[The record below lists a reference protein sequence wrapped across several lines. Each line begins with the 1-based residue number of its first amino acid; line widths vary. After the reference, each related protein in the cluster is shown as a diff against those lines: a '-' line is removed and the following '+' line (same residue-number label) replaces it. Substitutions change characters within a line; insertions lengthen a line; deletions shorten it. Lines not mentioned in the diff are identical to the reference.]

1 MAFGDDVHLWC
12 TSSRNTV
19 SRVWPGAPVTHLW
32 GTSGALFPFLVG
44 SSPILKKPLLV
55 MENISVSEAATL
67 AGVGKSTIRRAIKK
81 GELLATTV
89 EGPNGEQFSVSVSS
103 FEKWMA
109 ERGAPEVHHQVTPAA
124 PEGALVVHQGEQ
136 AWDAVVESQQTVQKA
151 LDALERAQAENLK
164 MVRQVAHLEGKMES
178 HKLLLSANSESA
190 QKQEQK
196 IEELRATKDEELKKL
211 ERSNAEQLARF
222 EKEREEML
230 ERLKT
235 AEAVVQKYE
244 KVPSWVK
251 KMFGT

>member
-1 MAFGDDVHLWC
+1 M
-12 TSSRNTV
+12 
-19 SRVWPGAPVTHLW
+19 
-32 GTSGALFPFLVG
+32 
-44 SSPILKKPLLV
+44 
-55 MENISVSEAATL
+55 
-67 AGVGKSTIRRAIKK
+67 
-81 GELLATTV
+81 ATTV

-136 AWDAVVESQQTVQKA
+136 AWDAVVEPQQTVQKA

-196 IEELRATKDEELKKL
+196 IEELRAAKDEELKKL

-230 ERLKT
+230 ERLKM

>member
-103 FEKWMA
+103 FEKWMS
-109 ERGAPEVHHQVTPAA
+109 
-124 PEGALVVHQGEQ
+124 EGALVVHQGEQ

-196 IEELRATKDEELKKL
+196 IEELRAAKEEELKKL

>member
-1 MAFGDDVHLWC
+1 
-12 TSSRNTV
+12 
-19 SRVWPGAPVTHLW
+19 
-32 GTSGALFPFLVG
+32 
-44 SSPILKKPLLV
+44 
-55 MENISVSEAATL
+55 MENISVLEAATL

-109 ERGAPEVHHQVTPAA
+109 ERGAPEVHHQVSS
-124 PEGALVVHQGEQ
+124 GALVHCGEQ
-136 AWDAVVESQQTVQKA
+136 VWDAMVESQQTVQKA

-178 HKLLLSANSESA
+178 QKFLLSANNESA

-196 IEELRATKDEELKKL
+196 IEELRAAKDEELKKL
-211 ERSNAEQLARF
+211 ERSNMEQMARF
-222 EKEREEML
+222 EKERAEML

-235 AEAVVQKYE
+235 AEAVAQKYE
-244 KVPSWVK
+244 KVPGWVK

>member
-1 MAFGDDVHLWC
+1 MH
-12 TSSRNTV
+12 
-19 SRVWPGAPVTHLW
+19 
-32 GTSGALFPFLVG
+32 LFPFLVG

-103 FEKWMA
+103 FEKWMS

-151 LDALERAQAENLK
+151 LDALN
-164 MVRQVAHLEGKMES
+164 RQ
-178 HKLLLSANSESA
+178 ESA
-190 QKQEQK
+190 AAAG
-196 IEELRATKDEELKKL
+196 IHIRRYAR
-211 ERSNAEQLARF
+211 RSSCNSNVCCLVLARS
-222 EKEREEML
+222 R
-230 ERLKT
+230 
-235 AEAVVQKYE
+235 A
-244 KVPSWVK
+244 
-251 KMFGT
+251 

>member
-1 MAFGDDVHLWC
+1 
-12 TSSRNTV
+12 
-19 SRVWPGAPVTHLW
+19 
-32 GTSGALFPFLVG
+32 
-44 SSPILKKPLLV
+44 

-103 FEKWMA
+103 FESWMA
-109 ERGAPEVHHQVTPAA
+109 ERGAPQVHHTTSPGAA
-124 PEGALVVHQGEQ
+124 PSGALAVHQGEQ

-164 MVRQVAHLEGKMES
+164 MARQVAHLEGKMES
-178 HKLLLSANSESA
+178 QKLLLSANNETVE
-190 QKQEQK
+190 KQERK
-196 IEELRATKDEELKKL
+196 LEELRATKDDELKKL
-211 ERSNAEQLARF
+211 EKSNAKQIARF

-230 ERLKT
+230 ERLKL
-235 AEAVVQKYE
+235 AETVAQKYE
-244 KVPSWVK
+244 KVPTWVK